1 MGQIEHAW
9 RGDGTFSGCMGSLEQ
24 DTWEGHG
31 ILGSLR
37 GIGKVREAP
46 AQPGPLPCPLWG

>member
-46 AQPGPLPCPLWG
+46 AQPEPLPCPLWG